1 MIDRYKGGEIV
12 NILYLSPPLVFS
24 STMDILYIC
33 LDNARKNM
41 FGRKKVNKLIEDID
55 RYFDLMDQS
64 VVVFKEGVRNYLYS
78 HTDAFNEN
86 LMRMS
91 AIDSE
96 AGVLRREIEN
106 ALYTQTA
113 LVRSRGDIMRL
124 FEKTRNITDILN
136 DSLFQFEIET
146 PFIPSELNPEF
157 MKLTEFSTLAVE
169 AVVPAAKA
177 YFKAPETVP
186 DKISRAYFY
195 EKEAVKYSQTI
206 KRTVFHNMPSLKL
219 SEKFH
224 LRYFALHI
232 ENLAKGAENVA
243 DQLAVM
249 AIRRT
254 L

>member
-1 MIDRYKGGEIV
+1 
-12 NILYLSPPLVFS
+12 
-24 STMDILYIC
+24 
-33 LDNARKNM
+33 M
-41 FGRKKVNKLIEDID
+41 FGRKKANKLIEDID

-64 VVVFKEGVRNYLYS
+64 VLVFKSGVRNYLYS
-78 HTDAFNEN
+78 NQDDFNDN
-86 LMRMS
+86 LMKMS
-91 AIDSE
+91 SLDSE
-96 AGVLRREIEN
+96 ADVLRREIES

-113 LVRSRGDIMRL
+113 LVRSRADIMRL
-124 FEKTRNITDILN
+124 LEKTRSITDILN

-146 PFIPSELNPEF
+146 PFIPKELNQEF

-177 YFKAPETVP
+177 YFRSPETVP

-206 KRTVFHNMPSLKL
+206 KRTVFHNMTSLKL

-232 ENLAKGAENVA
+232 ENLSKAAEKVA

>member
-1 MIDRYKGGEIV
+1 
-12 NILYLSPPLVFS
+12 
-24 STMDILYIC
+24 
-33 LDNARKNM
+33 M
-41 FGRKKVNKLIEDID
+41 FGRKKSIKLIEDID
-55 RYFDLMDQS
+55 RYFDIMDQS
-64 VVVFKEGVRNYLYS
+64 LLVYKEGVRNYLYS
-78 HTDAFNEN
+78 NPEGFNDN
-86 LMRMS
+86 LKKMS
-91 AIDSE
+91 ALESE
-96 AGVLRREIEN
+96 GDVLRREIEN

-124 FEKTRNITDILN
+124 FEKTRSITNLLN

-169 AVVPAAKA
+169 SVVPAAKA
-177 YFKAPETVP
+177 YFQAPETVQ
-186 DKISRAYFY
+186 DKIHRAYFY

-232 ENLAKGAENVA
+232 ENLSKAAENVA

-254 L
+254 M

>member
-1 MIDRYKGGEIV
+1 
-12 NILYLSPPLVFS
+12 
-24 STMDILYIC
+24 
-33 LDNARKNM
+33 M
-41 FGRKKVNKLIEDID
+41 FGKRKADKLIEDID

-64 VVVFKEGVRNYLYS
+64 VLVFKDGVRNYLYS
-78 HTDAFNEN
+78 NADDFNANLQKMSVLESETD
-86 LMRMS
+86 
-91 AIDSE
+91 
-96 AGVLRREIEN
+96 VLRREIEN

-124 FEKTRNITDILN
+124 FEKTRNIMDILN

-146 PFIPSELNPEF
+146 PFISKELNPEF

-177 YFKAPETVP
+177 YFKSPETIP

-232 ENLAKGAENVA
+232 ENLSKAAENVA

>member
-1 MIDRYKGGEIV
+1 
-12 NILYLSPPLVFS
+12 
-24 STMDILYIC
+24 
-33 LDNARKNM
+33 M
-41 FGRKKVNKLIEDID
+41 FGKRKADKLIEDID

-64 VVVFKEGVRNYLYS
+64 VLVFKDGVRNYLYS
-78 HTDAFNEN
+78 NADDFNAN
-86 LMRMS
+86 LQRMS
-91 AIDSE
+91 VLESE
-96 AGVLRREIEN
+96 TEVLRREIEN

-124 FEKTRNITDILN
+124 FEKTRNIMDILN

-146 PFIPSELNPEF
+146 PFIPKELNPEF

-177 YFKAPETVP
+177 YFKSPETIP

-232 ENLAKGAENVA
+232 ENLSKAAENVA

>member
-1 MIDRYKGGEIV
+1 
-12 NILYLSPPLVFS
+12 
-24 STMDILYIC
+24 
-33 LDNARKNM
+33 M
-41 FGRKKVNKLIEDID
+41 FGKKKTNKLIEDID
-55 RYFDLMDQS
+55 RYFDLMDKS
-64 VVVFKEGVRNYLYS
+64 VLVFKDGVRNYLYS
-78 HTDAFNEN
+78 NNADFNEN
-86 LMRMS
+86 LKRMS
-91 AIDSE
+91 ELDSE
-96 AGVLRREIEN
+96 TDSLRREIEN
-106 ALYTQTA
+106 ALYTQTT

-146 PFIPSELNPEF
+146 PFIPKELNTAF
-157 MKLTEFSTLAVE
+157 MKLTEFSTLSVE

-177 YFKAPETVP
+177 YFRDPEAVP
-186 DKISRAYFY
+186 DKISRTYFY
-195 EKEAVKYSQTI
+195 EKEAVRYSQTI
-206 KRTVFHNMPSLKL
+206 KRDVFHNMTTLKL

-232 ENLAKGAENVA
+232 ENLSKAAANVA

>member
-1 MIDRYKGGEIV
+1 
-12 NILYLSPPLVFS
+12 
-24 STMDILYIC
+24 
-33 LDNARKNM
+33 M
-41 FGRKKVNKLIEDID
+41 FGKKKSIKLIEDID
-55 RYFDLMDQS
+55 RYFDIMDQS
-64 VVVFKEGVRNYLYS
+64 LLVYKEGVRNYLYS
-78 HTDAFNEN
+78 NPEGFNDN
-86 LMRMS
+86 LKKMS
-91 AIDSE
+91 ALESE
-96 AGVLRREIEN
+96 GDVLRREIEN

-124 FEKTRNITDILN
+124 FEKTRSITDLLN

-169 AVVPAAKA
+169 SVVPAAKA
-177 YFKAPETVP
+177 YFKAPETVQ
-186 DKISRAYFY
+186 DKINRAYFY

-232 ENLAKGAENVA
+232 ENLSKAAENVA

-254 L
+254 M

>member
-1 MIDRYKGGEIV
+1 
-12 NILYLSPPLVFS
+12 
-24 STMDILYIC
+24 
-33 LDNARKNM
+33 M
-41 FGRKKVNKLIEDID
+41 FGKKKTNKLVEDID
-55 RYFDLMDQS
+55 KYFDLIDKS
-64 VVVFKEGVRNYLYS
+64 VLVYKEGVRNYLYS
-78 HTDAFNEN
+78 SNSDFNDN
-86 LMRMS
+86 LKKMS
-91 AIDSE
+91 ELDSE
-96 AGVLRREIEN
+96 TDRLRREIEN

-146 PFIPSELNPEF
+146 PFIPKELNPAF
-157 MKLTEFSTLAVE
+157 MKLTEFSTLSVE
-169 AVVPAAKA
+169 ALMPAGKA
-177 YFKAPETVP
+177 YFRDPESIP
-186 DKISRAYFY
+186 DKISRTYFY
-195 EKEAVKYSQTI
+195 EKEAIRYAHTI
-206 KRTVFHNMPSLKL
+206 KRDVFHNMTSLKL

-232 ENLAKGAENVA
+232 EDLSKAAANVA

>member
-1 MIDRYKGGEIV
+1 
-12 NILYLSPPLVFS
+12 
-24 STMDILYIC
+24 
-33 LDNARKNM
+33 M
-41 FGRKKVNKLIEDID
+41 FGHRKANKLIEDID
-55 RYFDLMDQS
+55 RYFDLMDQALL
-64 VVVFKEGVRNYLYS
+64 VFKSGVRNYLYS
-78 HTDAFNEN
+78 NKDEFNEN

-91 AIDSE
+91 ATDSE

-124 FEKTRNITDILN
+124 LEKTRNITDILN

-146 PFIPSELNPEF
+146 PFIPSELNQEF

-169 AVVPAAKA
+169 AVIPAARA

-186 DKISRAYFY
+186 DKISRTYFY
-195 EKEAVKYSQTI
+195 EKEAIKYSQTI
-206 KRTVFHNMPSLKL
+206 KRTVFHNMTSLKL

-232 ENLAKGAENVA
+232 ENLAKAAENVA

>member
-1 MIDRYKGGEIV
+1 
-12 NILYLSPPLVFS
+12 
-24 STMDILYIC
+24 
-33 LDNARKNM
+33 M
-41 FGRKKVNKLIEDID
+41 FGRKKANKLIEDID

-64 VVVFKEGVRNYLYS
+64 VLVFKSGVRNYLYS
-78 HTDAFNEN
+78 NKDDFNDN
-86 LMRMS
+86 LMKMS
-91 AIDSE
+91 SLDSE
-96 AGVLRREIEN
+96 ADVLRREIESG
-106 ALYTQTA
+106 LYTQTA
-113 LVRSRGDIMRL
+113 LVRSRADIMRL
-124 FEKTRNITDILN
+124 LEKTRSITDILN

-146 PFIPSELNPEF
+146 PFIPKELNQEF

-169 AVVPAAKA
+169 AVIPAAKA
-177 YFKAPETVP
+177 YFRSPETVP

-206 KRTVFHNMPSLKL
+206 KRTVFHNMTSLKL

-232 ENLAKGAENVA
+232 ENLSKAAEKVA

>member
-1 MIDRYKGGEIV
+1 
-12 NILYLSPPLVFS
+12 
-24 STMDILYIC
+24 
-33 LDNARKNM
+33 M
-41 FGRKKVNKLIEDID
+41 FGRKKTIKLIEDID
-55 RYFDLMDQS
+55 RYFDLIDQS
-64 VVVFKEGVRNYLYS
+64 LLVFKEGVRNYLYS
-78 HTDAFNEN
+78 NHEGFNDN
-86 LMRMS
+86 LKKMS
-91 AIDSE
+91 ALESE
-96 AGVLRREIEN
+96 TDVLRREIEN

-124 FEKTRNITDILN
+124 FEKTRSITDLLN

-169 AVVPAAKA
+169 SVVPAAKA
-177 YFKAPETVP
+177 YFKAPETVQ
-186 DKISRAYFY
+186 DKINRAYFY
-195 EKEAVKYSQTI
+195 EKEAVKYAQTI
-206 KRTVFHNMPSLKL
+206 KRTVFHNMQSLKL

-232 ENLAKGAENVA
+232 ENLSKAAENVA

-254 L
+254 M

>member
-1 MIDRYKGGEIV
+1 
-12 NILYLSPPLVFS
+12 
-24 STMDILYIC
+24 
-33 LDNARKNM
+33 M
-41 FGRKKVNKLIEDID
+41 FGRKKANKLIEDID

-64 VVVFKEGVRNYLYS
+64 VLVFKSGVRNYLYS
-78 HTDAFNEN
+78 NKDDFNDN
-86 LMRMS
+86 LMKMS
-91 AIDSE
+91 SLDSE
-96 AGVLRREIEN
+96 ADVLRREIESG
-106 ALYTQTA
+106 LYTQTA
-113 LVRSRGDIMRL
+113 LVRSRADIMRL
-124 FEKTRNITDILN
+124 LEKSRSITDILN

-146 PFIPSELNPEF
+146 PFIPKELNQEF

-177 YFKAPETVP
+177 YFRSPETVP

-206 KRTVFHNMPSLKL
+206 KRTVFHNMSSLKL

-232 ENLAKGAENVA
+232 ENLSKAAEKVA

>member
-1 MIDRYKGGEIV
+1 
-12 NILYLSPPLVFS
+12 
-24 STMDILYIC
+24 
-33 LDNARKNM
+33 M
-41 FGRKKVNKLIEDID
+41 FGRKKANKLVEDID

-64 VVVFKEGVRNYLYS
+64 LLVFKEGVRNYLYS
-78 HTDAFNEN
+78 NTNGFNEN
-86 LMRMS
+86 LMKMS
-91 AIDSE
+91 ALDSE
-96 AGVLRREIEN
+96 SGVLRREIEN

-113 LVRSRGDIMRL
+113 LVRSRADIMRL

-136 DSLFQFEIET
+136 ESLLQFEIET
-146 PFIPSELNPEF
+146 PFIPSELNQEF

-177 YFKAPETVP
+177 YFRTP
-186 DKISRAYFY
+186 DLVQEKISRAYFY

-206 KRTVFHNMPSLKL
+206 KRNVFHNMPSLKL

-232 ENLAKGAENVA
+232 ENLAKAAANVA

-249 AIRRT
+249 AIRRN

>member
-1 MIDRYKGGEIV
+1 MWKSITLFLRPVLYNGKYYIFVLLIDNRG
-12 NILYLSPPLVFS
+12 
-24 STMDILYIC
+24 
-33 LDNARKNM
+33 M
-41 FGRKKVNKLIEDID
+41 FGRKKSVKLIEDID
-55 RYFDLMDQS
+55 RYFDLIDQLLL
-64 VVVFKEGVRNYLYS
+64 VFKEGVRNYLYS
-78 HTDAFNEN
+78 NPAGFNDN
-86 LMRMS
+86 LKKMS
-91 AIDSE
+91 ALDSE
-96 AGVLRREIEN
+96 ADVLRREIEN

-124 FEKTRNITDILN
+124 FEKTRSITDMLN

-169 AVVPAAKA
+169 SVVTAAKA
-177 YFKAPETVP
+177 YFKAPETVQ
-186 DKISRAYFY
+186 DKINRAYFY
-195 EKEAVKYSQTI
+195 EKEAVKYAQTI
-206 KRTVFHNMPSLKL
+206 KRTVFHNMQSLKL

-232 ENLAKGAENVA
+232 ENLSKAAENVA

-254 L
+254 M

>member
-1 MIDRYKGGEIV
+1 
-12 NILYLSPPLVFS
+12 
-24 STMDILYIC
+24 
-33 LDNARKNM
+33 M
-41 FGRKKVNKLIEDID
+41 FGRKKANKLVEDID

-64 VVVFKEGVRNYLYS
+64 VLVFKEGVRNYLYS
-78 HTDAFNEN
+78 NTNGFNEN
-86 LMRMS
+86 LMKMS
-91 AIDSE
+91 ALDSE
-96 AGVLRREIEN
+96 SGVLRREIEN

-113 LVRSRGDIMRL
+113 LVRSRADIMRL

-136 DSLFQFEIET
+136 ESLLQFEIET
-146 PFIPSELNPEF
+146 PFIPSELNQEF

-169 AVVPAAKA
+169 AVVPSAKA
-177 YFKAPETVP
+177 YFRTP
-186 DKISRAYFY
+186 DLVQEKISRSYFY

-206 KRTVFHNMPSLKL
+206 KRNVFHNMSSLKL

-232 ENLAKGAENVA
+232 ENLAKAASNVA

-249 AIRRT
+249 AIRRN

>member
-1 MIDRYKGGEIV
+1 
-12 NILYLSPPLVFS
+12 
-24 STMDILYIC
+24 
-33 LDNARKNM
+33 M
-41 FGRKKVNKLIEDID
+41 FGLKKTNKLIDDID
-55 RYFDLMDQS
+55 RYFDLMDQA
-64 VVVFKEGVRNYLYS
+64 VLVFKDGVRNYLYS
-78 HTDAFNEN
+78 NANEFNED
-86 LMRMS
+86 LMKMS
-91 AIDSE
+91 AVDSE
-96 AGVLRREIEN
+96 ASVLRKEIEN

-113 LVRSRGDIMRL
+113 LVRSRADIMRL
-124 FEKTRNITDILN
+124 FEKTRNITSILN

-146 PFIPSELNPEF
+146 PFIPKELNPEF

-177 YFKAPETVP
+177 YFKAPDTVP

-195 EKEAVKYSQTI
+195 EKEAVRYSQSI
-206 KRTVFHNMPSLKL
+206 KRTVFHNMASLKL

-232 ENLAKGAENVA
+232 ENLAKAAENVA

>member
-1 MIDRYKGGEIV
+1 
-12 NILYLSPPLVFS
+12 
-24 STMDILYIC
+24 
-33 LDNARKNM
+33 M
-41 FGRKKVNKLIEDID
+41 FGRKKSIKLIEDID
-55 RYFDLMDQS
+55 RYFDIMDQS
-64 VVVFKEGVRNYLYS
+64 LLVYKEGVRNYLYS
-78 HTDAFNEN
+78 NLEGFNDN
-86 LMRMS
+86 LKKMS
-91 AIDSE
+91 ALESE
-96 AGVLRREIEN
+96 GDVLRREIEN

-124 FEKTRNITDILN
+124 FEKTRSITNLLN

-169 AVVPAAKA
+169 SVVPAAKA
-177 YFKAPETVP
+177 YFKAPETVQ
-186 DKISRAYFY
+186 DKINRAYFY

-232 ENLAKGAENVA
+232 ENLSKAAENVA

-254 L
+254 M

>member
-1 MIDRYKGGEIV
+1 
-12 NILYLSPPLVFS
+12 
-24 STMDILYIC
+24 
-33 LDNARKNM
+33 M
-41 FGRKKVNKLIEDID
+41 FGRKKVEKLVDDID
-55 RYFDLMDQS
+55 RYFDMIDQS
-64 VVVFKEGVRNYLYS
+64 VLVFKDGVRNYLYS
-78 HTDAFNEN
+78 NSDGFNQN
-86 LMRMS
+86 LIKMS

-96 AGVLRREIEN
+96 AEVLRREIEN

-113 LVRSRGDIMRL
+113 LVRSRADIMRL

-146 PFIPSELNPEF
+146 PFVPSELNAEF
-157 MKLTEFSTLAVE
+157 MKLTEFSTLTVE
-169 AVVPAAKA
+169 AVLPAAKA
-177 YFKAPETVP
+177 YFKSPESVP

-206 KRTVFHNMPSLKL
+206 KRKVFHNMPSLKL

-232 ENLAKGAENVA
+232 ENLAKAAENVA

>member
-1 MIDRYKGGEIV
+1 
-12 NILYLSPPLVFS
+12 
-24 STMDILYIC
+24 
-33 LDNARKNM
+33 M
-41 FGRKKVNKLIEDID
+41 FGRRKASKLIDDID
-55 RYFDLMDQS
+55 RYFSILDQA
-64 VVVFKEGVRNYLYS
+64 VLVFKSGVRNYLYS
-78 HTDAFNEN
+78 NKEDFNEN
-86 LMRMS
+86 LLSMS
-91 AIDSE
+91 TLDSE
-96 AGVLRREIEN
+96 ASVLRREIEN

-113 LVRSRGDIMRL
+113 LIRSRADIMRL

-195 EKEAVKYSQTI
+195 EKEAIKYSQTI
-206 KRTVFHNMPSLKL
+206 KRTVFHNMSNLKL

-232 ENLAKGAENVA
+232 ENLAKAAENVA